1 MRVASGPAAPKQI
14 EEIQAQEVTIPTI
27 KPKEAGYG
35 EHFQYVLQSKKGE
48 KSEPKEKE
56 KVQRSKLSWTEEN
69 LGDAHDLARM
79 KEYLMALQESYEN
92 DP

>member
-1 MRVASGPAAPKQI
+1 MFDVPELSNNNSKITIKPSSSANAHFLSIVPSQNMRVASGPAAPKQI

-56 KVQRSKLSWTEEN
+56 KV
-69 LGDAHDLARM
+69 
-79 KEYLMALQESYEN
+79 
-92 DP
+92 